1 VLEKIQRGKQMKRT
15 FYHGTSATNARKIVK
30 EGFKVDGKHNWKVKS
45 KKGFVY
51 FSLAYAPFFAMNAG
65 GSKLALVKVS
75 VDTEDLYPED
85 DFLMR
90 ALGKPVYT
98 QKELDKVDFEKYQCF
113 WGMSLADMGSACAK
127 PEKIVILDVC
137 FFDGTKLI
145 HKCDPVISPMNYK
158 IMGNYYKELTEWI
171 FEGNDIMEFKSM
183 TSMFG

>member
-1 VLEKIQRGKQMKRT
+1 MKRT
-15 FYHGTSATNARKIVK
+15 FYHGTSAKNARKIWK
-30 EGFKVDGKHNWKVKS
+30 EGFKVDGIKHNWKVKS

-65 GSKLALVKVS
+65 SKDLALVMVS

-98 QKELDKVDFEKYQCF
+98 QKDLDKIDFEKYKSF
-113 WGMSLADMGSACAK
+113 WGMSLQDMGSACAK
-127 PEKIVILDVC
+127 PEKVVVLDVC

-145 HKCDPVISPMNYK
+145 HKCDPCITPLNYSVMGK
-158 IMGNYYKELTEWI
+158 YYVALTDWIMQ
-171 FEGNDIMEFKSM
+171 GNDIMK
-183 TSMFG
+183 FGNVTDFLGE